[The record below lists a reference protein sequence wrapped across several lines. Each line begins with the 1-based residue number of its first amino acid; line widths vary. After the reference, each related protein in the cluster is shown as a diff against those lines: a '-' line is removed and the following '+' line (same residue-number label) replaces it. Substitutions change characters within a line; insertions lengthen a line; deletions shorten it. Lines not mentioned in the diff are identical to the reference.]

1 MTAGLASP
9 PGATAVRLS
18 VVTAADYAEQLK
30 ELDAILRN
38 IEAVLNIDRL
48 HEDKARLEEQASAP
62 DLWDDQAKAQQVT
75 SQLSYVNGEID
86 KLGSL
91 RSRLDDARV
100 LLELAEAE
108 DDPGVLAEVETEI
121 GALTKSIQD
130 MEVRTLLS
138 GEYDSREALVAIRA
152 GAGGVDAADFAEML
166 LRMYL
171 RWAER
176 HGYPTEVYE
185 TSYAEEAGL
194 KSATFA
200 VKVPYAY
207 GTLSVESGTHR
218 LVRISPFDNQGRRQ
232 TSFAGVEVLP
242 VTEQTD
248 HIDIPENEVRVDVY
262 RSSGPGGQSVNTT
275 DSAVRLTHI
284 PTGIVVTC
292 QNEKSQLQN
301 KASALR
307 VLQARLLERKR
318 QEEQAKL
325 DGLKTDAAGSW
336 GDQMRS
342 YVLHPY
348 QMVKDLRTE
357 QETGNPSAVFDG
369 ELDSF
374 IEAGIR
380 WRKQRQ
386 LASDAA

>member
-1 MTAGLASP
+1 MTA
-9 PGATAVRLS
+9 
-18 VVTAADYAEQLK
+18 AEYSDQLK
-30 ELDAILRN
+30 DLDATLRN
-38 IEAVLNIDRL
+38 IEAVLDVDRL
-48 HEDKARLEEQASAP
+48 RQSKAELEEAASVP
-62 DLWDDQAKAQQVT
+62 DLWDDQTRAQEVT
-75 SQLSYVNGEID
+75 SKLSYVNGELA
-86 KLGSL
+86 KLESL
-91 RSRLDDARV
+91 RGRLDDARV

-108 DDPGVLAEVETEI
+108 ADAGVLGEVETEI
-121 GALTKSIQD
+121 GGLRKSIEEL
-130 MEVRTLLS
+130 EVRTLLS

-207 GTLSVESGTHR
+207 GTLSVEAGTHR

-248 HIDIPENEVRVDVY
+248 HIDIPENELRVDVY

-275 DSAVRLTHI
+275 DSAVRITHL

-325 DGLKTDAAGSW
+325 EGLKADAAGSW

-357 QETGNPSAVFDG
+357 QETGNPASVFDG
-369 ELDSF
+369 DLDAF

-386 LASDAA
+386 LAGDAA

>member
-1 MTAGLASP
+1 M
-9 PGATAVRLS
+9 S

-30 ELDAILRN
+30 DLDATLRN
-38 IEAVLNIDRL
+38 IEAVLDLDRL
-48 HEDKARLEEQASAP
+48 HEEKARLEEQASAP

-75 SQLSYVNGEID
+75 SQLSYVNGEIG

-91 RSRLDDARV
+91 RSRLDDAGV

-108 DDPGVLAEVETEI
+108 ADPGVLSEVETEI
-121 GALTKSIQD
+121 GGLRKAIQE

-194 KSATFA
+194 KSATFT

-242 VTEQTD
+242 VVEQTD
-248 HIDIPENEVRVDVY
+248 HIDIPENEMRIDVY

-275 DSAVRLTHI
+275 DSAVRITHI

-325 DGLKTDAAGSW
+325 QGLKTDAAGSW

-357 QETGNPSAVFDG
+357 QETGNPSSVFDG

-380 WRKQRQ
+380 WRKQQQ
-386 LASDAA
+386 LANDAA

>member
-1 MTAGLASP
+1 M
-9 PGATAVRLS
+9 S

-30 ELDAILRN
+30 ELDATLRN
-38 IEAVLNIDRL
+38 IEAVLDLDKLR
-48 HEDKARLEEQASAP
+48 EQKARLEQEASAP
-62 DLWDDQAKAQQVT
+62 DLWDDQAKAQAVT
-75 SQLSYVNGEID
+75 SQLSYVNGEIT
-86 KLGSL
+86 KLGDL
-91 RSRLDDARV
+91 RSRLDDAGV
-100 LLELAEAE
+100 LLELAQAE
-108 DDPGVLAEVETEI
+108 SDPAALTEVESEI
-121 GALTKSIQD
+121 TGLTKAIQE

-194 KSATFA
+194 KSATFT
-200 VKVPYAY
+200 VKVPYAF

-242 VTEQTD
+242 VVEQTD
-248 HIDIPENEVRVDVY
+248 HIDIPENEMRIDVY

-275 DSAVRLTHI
+275 DSAVRITHI

-318 QEEQAKL
+318 QEEQAKMA
-325 DGLKTDAAGSW
+325 GLKTDAAGSW

-380 WRKQRQ
+380 WRKQQQ
-386 LASDAA
+386 LTADSA

>member
-1 MTAGLASP
+1 M
-9 PGATAVRLS
+9 
-18 VVTAADYAEQLK
+18 TAADYAEQLK
-30 ELDAILRN
+30 DLDATLRN
-38 IEAVLNIDRL
+38 IEAVLDLDRL
-48 HEDKARLEEQASAP
+48 RQDKARLEEQASAP
-62 DLWDDQAKAQQVT
+62 DLWDDQARAQEVT

-91 RSRLDDARV
+91 RSRIDDAQV
-100 LLELAEAE
+100 LLELAEDE
-108 DDPGVLAEVETEI
+108 SDPGVLTEVETEI
-121 GALTKSIQD
+121 AGLTKAIQE

-152 GAGGVDAADFAEML
+152 QAGGVDAADFAEML

-200 VKVPYAY
+200 VKVPYAF

-242 VTEQTD
+242 VVEQTD

-301 KASALR
+301 KASAMR

-318 QEEQAKL
+318 QEEEEKMA
-325 DGLKTDAAGSW
+325 GLKSTGTGSW
-336 GDQMRS
+336 GEQMRS

-357 QETGNPSAVFDG
+357 QETGNPSSVFDG
-369 ELDSF
+369 ELDAF

-380 WRKQRQ
+380 WRKQQQ
-386 LASDAA
+386 LANDAA

>member
-1 MTAGLASP
+1 MDVSD
-9 PGATAVRLS
+9 S
-18 VVTAADYAEQLK
+18 DYADRLQR
-30 ELDAILRN
+30 LDATLRG
-38 IEAVLNIDRL
+38 IEGVLDLADLR
-48 HEDKARLEEQASAP
+48 ERRAALEQQAAAP
-62 DLWDDQAKAQQVT
+62 DLWDDQARAQQVT
-75 SQLSYVNGEID
+75 SKLAHVNDEIAQLAG
-86 KLGSL
+86 L
-91 RSRLDDARV
+91 RRQLDDAKV
-100 LLELAEAE
+100 LHELAEAE
-108 DDPGVLAEVETEI
+108 DDAGSRAEVGAEI
-121 GALTKSIQD
+121 AALTRAIG
-130 MEVRTLLS
+130 ELETRTLLS
-138 GEYDSREALVAIRA
+138 GEYDQREALVAIRA

-166 LRMYL
+166 MRMYL

-176 HGYPTEVYE
+176 RGYPTEVYD

-200 VKVPYAY
+200 VKAPYAY
-207 GTLSVESGTHR
+207 GTLSVEAGTHR

-242 VTEQTD
+242 VVEKTD
-248 HIDIPENEVRVDVY
+248 HIEVPENELRIDVF

-275 DSAVRLTHI
+275 DSAVRITHL

-301 KASALR
+301 RAAAMR

-318 QEEQAKL
+318 AEEQATL
-325 DGLKTDAAGSW
+325 AGLRADAAGSW

-357 QETGNPSAVFDG
+357 QETGNPTSVFDG
-369 ELDSF
+369 DLDPF
-374 IEAGIR
+374 IDAGVR
-380 WRKQRQ
+380 WRRQRQ
-386 LASDAA
+386 LASQSR